1 MRLIDELLRY
11 RATLQRIVDTRMPGV
26 WYRNWA
32 KKSLALSECKGW
44 VEDPSNPG
52 LCINCGDWIEAH
64 R

>member
-11 RATLQRIVDTRMPGV
+11 RATLQRIVDTEMTGA

-32 KKSLALSECKGW
+32 KQALGLSCKGW

-52 LCINCGDWIEAH
+52 LCINCSDTVEAH
-64 R
+64 RQ